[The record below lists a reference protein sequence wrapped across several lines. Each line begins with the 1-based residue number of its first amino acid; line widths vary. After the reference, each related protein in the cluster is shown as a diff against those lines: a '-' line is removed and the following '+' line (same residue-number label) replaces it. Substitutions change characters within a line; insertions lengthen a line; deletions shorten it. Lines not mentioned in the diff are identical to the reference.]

1 MENLNRFKEDKNK
14 PKEDFLE
21 EMNEEILKE
30 VKAEPRDKYIVNIR
44 FNGELEGIIRRA
56 AYKAG
61 LPITKYIEQA
71 VRQKLK
77 DDGLL

>member
-1 MENLNRFKEDKNK
+1 MANLNRFKEEKNK

-21 EMNEEILKE
+21 EMNEEILQE
-30 VKAEPRDKYIVNIR
+30 VKAEPRKKYVVSLR
-44 FNGELEGIIRRA
+44 LNGELEGIIRRA
-56 AYKAG
+56 AYETG

-77 DDGLL
+77 EDGLL